1 MARRRTVINF
11 AGQMTIPFEEFGNAH
26 PIPAPGESADTAN
39 DNPATRVINYISF
52 GSGSSGNCC
61 YVGTRHGGFLIDAGV
76 NAEEVTD
83 GLKANGVKLEQVKG
97 ASDFLLEI
105 MPLLFVPAV
114 VGLMDLWD
122 VLRAVL
128 IPAMVIAVASTLVGM
143 AVSGHTAQW
152 MHRRKGG
159 KGNE

>member
-1 MARRRTVINF
+1 MKFLRQFLIILSCAF
-11 AGQMTIPFEEFGNAH
+11 AGEGLRALIPL
-26 PIPAPGESADTAN
+26 PVPASVYGL
-39 DNPATRVINYISF
+39 VLL
-52 GSGSSGNCC
+52 
-61 YVGTRHGGFLIDAGV
+61 FLLLYLGV
-76 NAEEVTD
+76 
-83 GLKANGVKLEQVKG
+83 VKLEQVKG

-128 IPAMVIAVASTLVGM
+128 IPAMVIAVASTLVVM

-152 MHRRKGG
+152 MLRRKGG